1 MIGFGFVFMAE
12 SWMKTILVASSKGGV
27 GKTTIATHLAA
38 QAALSGKRTVLVDS
52 DPQRSST
59 RWAERRAGL
68 ESAVLPMDG
77 SKAERGWH
85 RDLPEDTQ
93 VVIVDGAAGAMA
105 HELMPFIER
114 ADAVVVPVLPS
125 TLDIEATVPFLDTF
139 AKLAR
144 VRRGELPV
152 GLVANKL
159 RPWTN
164 ASQQALELWK
174 QWPYPMVA
182 QLRDSQAYSML
193 VGLGKSLFDYHSAQ
207 VRDHQEDWQPL
218 LRWLRK

>member
-1 MIGFGFVFMAE
+1 
-12 SWMKTILVASSKGGV
+12 MKTILVASSKGGV

-38 QAALSGKRTVLVDS
+38 NAALSGQRTVLVDA

-59 RWAERRAGL
+59 RWAEKRAGMD
-68 ESAVLPMDG
+68 SAVLPLDG
-77 SKAERGWH
+77 SGAARGWQ

-93 VVIVDGAAGAMA
+93 YVVVDAAAGAMA
-105 HELMPFIER
+105 HELMPFLER

-125 TLDIEATVPFLDTF
+125 TLDIEATVPFLDTL
-139 AKLAR
+139 ARLAR

-152 GLVANKL
+152 GLVGNKL

-164 ASQQALELWK
+164 ASQQATELWR
-174 QWPYPMVA
+174 QWPYPLVA
-182 QLRDSQAYSML
+182 TLRDSQAYSVL
-193 VGLGKSLFDYHSAQ
+193 CGLGKSLFDYHSAQ

-218 LRWLRK
+218 LRWLRKA